1 MENLSTK
8 CVVVKKE
15 VIAISALLQRKK
27 KKWWGFSVKSQCYKG
42 WKPCITWTVI
52 NLFIWKFLGLN
63 WWWLFNTA
71 FIIILKNGTKTGTTC
86 ETDTMSTCIGT
97 IKLKKGKSKCCSQ
110 IKKILQIDI
119 KNVGGAV
126 IYSKD
131 ISGFFVTKK
140 KNPKKWGRT
149 WKKVVSF
156 FFCKKEK
163 NPMFSVV
170 QFVPPFPIS
179 FKEYLVKFLSGR
191 LLTKAH
197 GIGNFYTI
205 WE

>member
-1 MENLSTK
+1 
-8 CVVVKKE
+8 
-15 VIAISALLQRKK
+15 
-27 KKWWGFSVKSQCYKG
+27 
-42 WKPCITWTVI
+42 
-52 NLFIWKFLGLN
+52 
-63 WWWLFNTA
+63 
-71 FIIILKNGTKTGTTC
+71 
-86 ETDTMSTCIGT
+86 MSTCIGT

-131 ISGFFVTKK
+131 ISGFFITKK
-140 KNPKKWGRT
+140 TPQKVGENLKKS
-149 WKKVVSF
+149 SF
-156 FFCKKEK
+156 VFFCKKEK

-170 QFVPPFPIS
+170 QFVTPFPIS

-191 LLTKAH
+191 LLTKSH

>member
-71 FIIILKNGTKTGTTC
+71 FIIIFKKTEQKTGTTC

-97 IKLKKGKSKCCSQ
+97 IKLKKGKNKCCSQ

-131 ISGFFVTKK
+131 ISRFFITKK
-140 KNPKKWGRT
+140 TQTNPKSGGELE
-149 WKKVVSF
+149 KK
-156 FFCKKEK
+156 
-163 NPMFSVV
+163 
-170 QFVPPFPIS
+170 
-179 FKEYLVKFLSGR
+179 
-191 LLTKAH
+191 
-197 GIGNFYTI
+197 
-205 WE
+205 

>member
-71 FIIILKNGTKTGTTC
+71 FIIILKNGTKNKYHMRNWHD
-86 ETDTMSTCIGT
+86 EHVHWNNK
-97 IKLKKGKSKCCSQ
+97 IKEREKQLLQPNKKNLANRYQKRWRCSHLFQ
-110 IKKILQIDI
+110 GYFRVFYNQ
-119 KNVGGAV
+119 
-126 IYSKD
+126 
-131 ISGFFVTKK
+131 K
-140 KNPKKWGRT
+140 KNPQKVGENLKKS
-149 WKKVVSF
+149 SF
-156 FFCKKEK
+156 VFFGKKEK
-163 NPMFSVV
+163 IPMFSVV
-170 QFVPPFPIS
+170 RFVPPFPIS
-179 FKEYLVKFLSGR
+179 FKR
-191 LLTKAH
+191 NT
-197 GIGNFYTI
+197 
-205 WE
+205 W

>member
-1 MENLSTK
+1 
-8 CVVVKKE
+8 
-15 VIAISALLQRKK
+15 
-27 KKWWGFSVKSQCYKG
+27 
-42 WKPCITWTVI
+42 
-52 NLFIWKFLGLN
+52 
-63 WWWLFNTA
+63 
-71 FIIILKNGTKTGTTC
+71 
-86 ETDTMSTCIGT
+86 MSTCIKT

-131 ISGFFVTKK
+131 ISGFFYNQKK
-140 KNPKKWGRT
+140 KPQKVGENLKKS
-149 WKKVVSF
+149 SF
-156 FFCKKEK
+156 VFFCKKEK
-163 NPMFSVV
+163 IPMFSVV

>member
-1 MENLSTK
+1 MTLQYCFHYNL
-8 CVVVKKE
+8 KKTE
-15 VIAISALLQRKK
+15 Q
-27 KKWWGFSVKSQCYKG
+27 
-42 WKPCITWTVI
+42 
-52 NLFIWKFLGLN
+52 
-63 WWWLFNTA
+63 
-71 FIIILKNGTKTGTTC
+71 KTGTTC

-97 IKLKKGKSKCCSQ
+97 IKLKKGKNKCCSQ

-131 ISGFFVTKK
+131 ISGFFITKK
-140 KNPKKWGRT
+140 KPPKKWGRT
-149 WKKVVSF
+149 WKKAVSF
-156 FFCKKEK
+156 FFVKKEK

-191 LLTKAH
+191 LLTKSH

>member
-110 IKKILQIDI
+110 IKKNLANRYQ
-119 KNVGGAV
+119 KRWRCSHLFQGYFRV
-126 IYSKD
+126 
-131 ISGFFVTKK
+131 FFITKK
-140 KNPKKWGRT
+140 KNPKSGGELE
-149 WKKVVSF
+149 KKKF
-156 FFCKKEK
+156 F
-163 NPMFSVV
+163 
-170 QFVPPFPIS
+170 
-179 FKEYLVKFLSGR
+179 L
-191 LLTKAH
+191 
-197 GIGNFYTI
+197 
-205 WE
+205 

>member
-52 NLFIWKFLGLN
+52 NLFIWNFLGLN

-110 IKKILQIDI
+110 IKKNLANRYQ
-119 KNVGGAV
+119 KRWRCSHLFQGYFRVFNN
-126 IYSKD
+126 
-131 ISGFFVTKK
+131 KK

-149 WKKVVSF
+149 
-156 FFCKKEK
+156 
-163 NPMFSVV
+163 
-170 QFVPPFPIS
+170 
-179 FKEYLVKFLSGR
+179 
-191 LLTKAH
+191 
-197 GIGNFYTI
+197 
-205 WE
+205 

>member
-1 MENLSTK
+1 
-8 CVVVKKE
+8 
-15 VIAISALLQRKK
+15 
-27 KKWWGFSVKSQCYKG
+27 
-42 WKPCITWTVI
+42 
-52 NLFIWKFLGLN
+52 
-63 WWWLFNTA
+63 
-71 FIIILKNGTKTGTTC
+71 
-86 ETDTMSTCIGT
+86 MSTCIGT

-131 ISGFFVTKK
+131 ISGFLIKK
-140 KNPKKWGRT
+140 KNKKPQKVGENL
-149 WKKVVSF
+149 KKSSF
-156 FFCKKEK
+156 GFFGKKEK

>member
-1 MENLSTK
+1 
-8 CVVVKKE
+8 
-15 VIAISALLQRKK
+15 
-27 KKWWGFSVKSQCYKG
+27 
-42 WKPCITWTVI
+42 
-52 NLFIWKFLGLN
+52 
-63 WWWLFNTA
+63 
-71 FIIILKNGTKTGTTC
+71 
-86 ETDTMSTCIGT
+86 MSTCIGT
-97 IKLKKGKSKCCSQ
+97 IKLKKGKRKCCSQ

-131 ISGFFVTKK
+131 ISGFLIAKK
-140 KNPKKWGRT
+140 KTQKVGENLKKSSF
-149 WKKVVSF
+149 VF
-156 FFCKKEK
+156 FFVKKEK

-197 GIGNFYTI
+197 GIGNFLHNLGI
-205 WE
+205 IFLMEKS

>member
-1 MENLSTK
+1 MTLQYCFHYNLK
-8 CVVVKKE
+8 
-15 VIAISALLQRKK
+15 
-27 KKWWGFSVKSQCYKG
+27 
-42 WKPCITWTVI
+42 
-52 NLFIWKFLGLN
+52 
-63 WWWLFNTA
+63 
-71 FIIILKNGTKTGTTC
+71 KNGTKTGTTC

-119 KNVGGAV
+119 KNAGGAV

-131 ISGFFVTKK
+131 ISGVFITKK
-140 KNPKKWGRT
+140 KKKPKKWGRT
-149 WKKVVSF
+149 WKFFWKKVSF
-156 FFCKKEK
+156 FFGKKEK

>member
-71 FIIILKNGTKTGTTC
+71 FIIILKNRNKNRYHMRNWHDEHVHWNNKIKEREKQMLQPNLKNLANRYQKRWRCSHLFQGYFRVFYNQK
-86 ETDTMSTCIGT
+86 ETPQKVGEN
-97 IKLKKGKSKCCSQ
+97 LKKS
-110 IKKILQIDI
+110 
-119 KNVGGAV
+119 
-126 IYSKD
+126 
-131 ISGFFVTKK
+131 
-140 KNPKKWGRT
+140 
-149 WKKVVSF
+149 SF
-156 FFCKKEK
+156 GFFCKKRK
-163 NPMFSVV
+163 KSDVFSCSICT
-170 QFVPPFPIS
+170 PIP
-179 FKEYLVKFLSGR
+179 
-191 LLTKAH
+191 
-197 GIGNFYTI
+197 
-205 WE
+205 

>member
-1 MENLSTK
+1 MTLQYCFHYNF
-8 CVVVKKE
+8 KKTE
-15 VIAISALLQRKK
+15 Q
-27 KKWWGFSVKSQCYKG
+27 
-42 WKPCITWTVI
+42 
-52 NLFIWKFLGLN
+52 
-63 WWWLFNTA
+63 
-71 FIIILKNGTKTGTTC
+71 KTGTTC

-131 ISGFFVTKK
+131 ISGFFITKK
-140 KNPKKWGRT
+140 KPQTVGENLKKS
-149 WKKVVSF
+149 SF
-156 FFCKKEK
+156 GFFCKKEK

-191 LLTKAH
+191 LLTKSH